1 MIDLISGFEKETNS
15 LIGIFELKLWQ
26 EKKTNFVKDFSMLKQ
41 DASWILNQNLKL
53 MSEKA
58 ENLNINLLP
67 TSTTLDFV
75 EMNSHLTNVDYK
87 KIECWIEGIET

>member
-1 MIDLISGFEKETNS
+1 
-15 LIGIFELKLWQ
+15 
-26 EKKTNFVKDFSMLKQ
+26 
-41 DASWILNQNLKL
+41 

-87 KIECWIEGIET
+87 KIECRIEGIET

>member
-1 MIDLISGFEKETNS
+1 M
-15 LIGIFELKLWQ
+15 
-26 EKKTNFVKDFSMLKQ
+26 KDFSMLKQ
-41 DASWILNQNLKL
+41 DASRILNQNLKL

-75 EMNSHLTNVDYK
+75 EMNSHLTNV
-87 KIECWIEGIET
+87 